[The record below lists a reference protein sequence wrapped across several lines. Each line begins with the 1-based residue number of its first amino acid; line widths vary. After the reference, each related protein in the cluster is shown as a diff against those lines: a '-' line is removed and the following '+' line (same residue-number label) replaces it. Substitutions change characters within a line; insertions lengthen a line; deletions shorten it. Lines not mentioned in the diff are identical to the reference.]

1 MKFLRTSLALALS
14 WGLLVA
20 LAPVAHGEGAR
31 QGPTTERAVLRRAT
45 LIVRDIDVS
54 IRFYRDVLGFSVW
67 LDNRG
72 KVGPSSLPSDAP
84 IGAPSRFVIMKG
96 KHPWV
101 GMIGLLQY
109 GNAQEP
115 TEAPAKLVPGDV
127 VLMIETDELDAAFVR
142 MKAAGTQILRPIE
155 TARVT
160 GAGGR
165 NWTASFV
172 FAFDPDGHL
181 IELNQRRPEEDAGHP
196 TESAEDMAA
205 VVKIRRAFTDTRLG
219 QLHYRVA
226 QPVSPAGMAT
236 PLVLLH
242 QTPLSGR
249 MFSEFLPVIARD
261 RTVYVPD
268 TPGYGESDSPGTRPT
283 FETYG
288 AALAD
293 FISDIGEPVDLLGYH
308 TGAGLAIEI
317 AHRYPE
323 RVRRVIL
330 VSIPLLTDAQRA
342 RFSQPPAASSIRE
355 DGSHLLD
362 MWQSTMSVRPPGQ
375 SLEEAARLV
384 AEKQRSLTH
393 TEWALTALAG
403 YPLGLRLS
411 QLAQPTLILRPRDG
425 LWEQTGQAAKLV
437 PSAQIIE
444 RSDWSYGLFDA
455 YPEEIAEL
463 LARFLER

>member
-1 MKFLRTSLALALS
+1 MKLLRTSLALGLS
-14 WGLLVA
+14 WGLL
-20 LAPVAHGEGAR
+20 LATSPIAHGEGAR
-31 QGPTTERAVLRRAT
+31 QGSTTERAVLRRAT
-45 LIVRDIDVS
+45 LIVRDIDAS
-54 IRFYRDVLGFSVW
+54 IRFYRDLLGFSVW

-72 KVGPSSLPSDAP
+72 EVGPSSLPSDAP
-84 IGAPSRFVIMKG
+84 IGAASRFVIMKG

-109 GNAQEP
+109 GNAQVP

-127 VLMIETDELDAAFVR
+127 VLMIETDEIDAASAR
-142 MKAAGTQILRPIE
+142 MRAAGTQVLRPIE

-181 IELNQRRPEEDAGHP
+181 IELNQRRPDEEPGDQ
-196 TESAEDMAA
+196 AETAEITAA
-205 VVKIRRAFTDTRLG
+205 AVKIRRAFTDTRLG

-226 QPVSPAGMAT
+226 QPISPVGMST

-261 RTVYVPD
+261 RAVYAPD
-268 TPGYGESDSPGTRPT
+268 TPGYGESDSPGTRPA
-283 FETYG
+283 FEMYG

-293 FISDIGEPVDLLGYH
+293 FISGIGEPVDLLGYH

-323 RVRRVIL
+323 HVRRVIL
-330 VSIPLLTDAQRA
+330 VSIPLLSDAQRA
-342 RFSQPPAASSIRE
+342 RLSQPSEASSIRE

-362 MWQSTMSVRPPGQ
+362 MWQSTMSVRPPQQ

-384 AEKQRSLTH
+384 AEKQRSSRH
-393 TEWALTALAG
+393 TEWALEALAG
-403 YPLGLRLS
+403 YPLGVRLS
-411 QLAQPTLILRPRDG
+411 RLEQPTLILRPRDG
-425 LWEQTGQAAKLV
+425 LWEQTGQAARLV
-437 PSAQIIE
+437 PSSEIIE

-455 YPEEIAEL
+455 YPEEIADL
-463 LARFLER
+463 VAPFLGR